1 MKVTTVICL
10 TCAAVNIPFL
20 DGSTL
25 GYVAIIICLGC
36 AIGTACT
43 D

>member
-1 MKVTTVICL
+1 MKTPTVICL
-10 TCAAVNIPFL
+10 ICAAVNIPFL
-20 DGSTL
+20 DGNPM

-36 AIGTACT
+36 AIGAACT